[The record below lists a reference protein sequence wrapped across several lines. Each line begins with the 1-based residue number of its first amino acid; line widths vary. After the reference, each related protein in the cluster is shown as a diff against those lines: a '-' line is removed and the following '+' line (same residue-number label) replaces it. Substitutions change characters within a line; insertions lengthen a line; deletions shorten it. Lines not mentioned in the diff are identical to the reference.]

1 MESGSLERERERGT
15 RRVPF
20 HFSLKVSLKNSSF
33 VLSRLTG
40 RGVCLVRGQVGDSL
54 GAGGPGNGIKWQ
66 QLAVPGGDAELAES
80 AGVWLP
86 CWSIPLA
93 FSFFQAGGAGGSSF
107 LH

>member
-1 MESGSLERERERGT
+1 M
-15 RRVPF
+15 PF

-33 VLSRLTG
+33 VLSKLTG
-40 RGVCLVRGQVGDSL
+40 KGVCLVRGQVGDSL

-66 QLAVPGGDAELAES
+66 QLAVPGGDAEPAES

-107 LH
+107 LY